1 MLQWLAL
8 VLPVVTMLG
17 LIAVLGLPIAFA
29 LRARGFSVLLISI
42 PAAFAVLAL
51 SSFIA
56 PFLGIFWTVLPAI
69 GLTVV
74 LTVVLFALRPFMA
87 IQRKGSSAH
96 SSGAKRF
103 WIPTVAAAIGGLTIT
118 ASVVLAIKSPDA
130 ISQTYDVNF
139 HLNAVQKILDEGSA
153 APYDMD
159 LSAPGAKVFY
169 PTLWH
174 GLVALIVQLSSV
186 SIPLATNAALFATIA
201 IIWTVGMVGFGRAI
215 AGPSARVSFIS
226 GVLSVAIPSFPLSLT
241 GYGILYPNLLAFALI
256 PYFLIAFMQLFGIAK
271 ARRSDM
277 NSMGSALLLLFG
289 SFGAVVLAHP
299 NGMHAILVWLIG
311 PSLYLLIRAIR
322 GANVPQRTG
331 ELGAALL
338 SKGPRI
344 SLAAL
349 GCLGLF
355 ALIIVAW
362 YVGRTSDAPWGGDKG
377 PKGAL
382 LDAIGMSPHLEGHVW
397 PVSLLMLVGFVVV
410 IRLTRMRWLFVPG
423 VLFLALYIISD
434 GFPPSEWRTFFLT
447 PWYNTPWRLSA
458 LVWMGVFPFI
468 VLGASL
474 GWSALRGGLVRW
486 ARLVQRPKFARIGGS
501 ALAVLFLLAA
511 TQGAGAHAGI
521 QYVSSKYEKSG
532 PNAVLLD
539 VDERAV
545 LERLSE
551 TLPENAVII
560 DNPWNGGA
568 LAYAISGIPVLTPH
582 TGGNYD
588 PRIAELTSELKYGTP
603 RSCELVEQLGARYIL
618 DFGTKY
624 VFPGTKRAEPF
635 LGITDVGESDM
646 FTEIDREGDA
656 VVYEVTGCD
665 ISQ

>member
-1 MLQWLAL
+1 MLQWLML
-8 VLPVVTMLG
+8 VLPVATTLG
-17 LIAVLGLPIAFA
+17 IIAALGLPIAFA
-29 LRARGFSVLLISI
+29 LRARGFSILLISI

-51 SSFIA
+51 SSFVA
-56 PFLGIFWTVLPAI
+56 PFLGIFWTILPAI

-74 LTVVLFALRPFMA
+74 LTIALLIFRPFVV
-87 IQRKGSSAH
+87 IRHNGSSTRR
-96 SSGAKRF
+96 SVSRGV
-103 WIPTVAAAIGGLTIT
+103 WIPTAAAAIGGLTIT

-139 HLNAVQKILDEGSA
+139 HLNAVQRILDEGSA

-174 GLVALIVQLSSV
+174 GLVALIVQLSGV
-186 SIPLATNAALFATIA
+186 SIPLATNAALFTTIA
-201 IIWTVGMVGFGRAI
+201 VIWTVGMVGFGRAV

-226 GVLSVAIPSFPLSLT
+226 GILSVAIPSFPLSLT

-256 PYFLIAFMQLFGIAK
+256 PYFLIAFMQIFGIAQ
-271 ARRSDM
+271 ARRSDT
-277 NSMGSALLLLFG
+277 NSIGSALLLMFG
-289 SFGAVVLAHP
+289 SFGAIVLAHP
-299 NGMHAILVWLIG
+299 NGMHAILVWTIG
-311 PSLYLLIRAIR
+311 PSLYLLIRAMR
-322 GANVPQRTG
+322 GANVPQRAG
-331 ELGAALL
+331 DLRPALI
-338 SKGPRI
+338 SPKPRTA
-344 SLAAL
+344 LAVL
-349 GCLGLF
+349 GCMTILS
-355 ALIIVAW
+355 LIVFAW
-362 YVGRTSDAPWGGDKG
+362 YVGRTTDAPWGGDKG

-382 LDAIGMSPHLEGHVW
+382 LDAVGMSPHLEGHVW
-397 PVSLLMLVGFVVV
+397 PVSILALIGILVVV
-410 IRLTRMRWLFVPG
+410 RLTRMRWLFIPG
-423 VLFLALYIISD
+423 VLFLVLYIISD
-434 GFPPSEWRTFFLT
+434 GYPPSEWRTFFLT

-458 LVWMGVFPFI
+458 LAWMGVFPFI
-468 VLGASL
+468 VLGTSFA
-474 GWSALRGGLVRW
+474 WSAIRGGMLRW
-486 ARLVQRPKFARIGGS
+486 ARLTSRPKLSRFVGS

-511 TQGAGAHAGI
+511 TQGAGSHAGI
-521 QYVSSKYEKSG
+521 QYVSSKYETTG
-532 PNAVLLD
+532 ANAHLLD

-551 TLPENAVII
+551 TLPEDAVII

-588 PRIAELTSELKYGTP
+588 PRITELSSELKYGTP
-603 RSCELVEQLGARYIL
+603 RSCELVEELGARYIL

-624 VFPGTKRAEPF
+624 VFQSTKRAAPF
-635 LGITDVGESDM
+635 IGVTDVEGSDM

-665 ISQ
+665 VSR